1 MYILHKKGIL
11 YSFEIEK
18 KKFGKETVSF
28 IKNNIRNYAYNK
40 HQIIIG
46 DAVKTTLD
54 FPDPDMVLIDSCHD
68 AWFAKW
74 YTRFLLPRVKVIA
87 IIQDIVFYD
96 RVEFSG
102 ESRVLLKYLKNKK
115 YISLGVLERYENF
128 KGINNLFPRRRSFE
142 SNSILF
148 SKNNNL
154 ESIKPNTDDLLEN
167 NFFSLNINQ
176 RQIYKIENKIQENP
190 HRQNIHRTFLRLSM
204 INNKKIYIK
213 KAIGYSIS
221 QADFNPKPF
230 NETLIHLFR
239 RLHLLYFIKMI
250 VFRPKALIDFF
261 ISIFVILKMRI
272 LK

>member
-1 MYILHKKGIL
+1 M
-11 YSFEIEK
+11 
-18 KKFGKETVSF
+18 
-28 IKNNIRNYAYNK
+28 
-40 HQIIIG
+40 
-46 DAVKTTLD
+46 
-54 FPDPDMVLIDSCHD
+54 
-68 AWFAKW
+68 
-74 YTRFLLPRVKVIA
+74 
-87 IIQDIVFYD
+87 
-96 RVEFSG
+96 
-102 ESRVLLKYLKNKK
+102 
-115 YISLGVLERYENF
+115 ERYENF

-148 SKNNNL
+148 SNNNNL

-204 INNKKIYIK
+204 INNKKIYLK